1 MLMHAEDVTFHIV
14 SPSDN
19 KPIHTLKLQASL
31 LSEPGAGAGAAEP
44 GREPSAE
51 HPLTR
56 FALWLRGTRQSSSP
70 LYAYP
75 WPGLWSAIAPW
86 YVVRGGVTTESRL
99 ARRPPLLAPH
109 PRPSPCHCQ
118 LCLCRPPAAGCQLCR
133 ARGWKASSRSDLEA
147 PSTVTVTVT
156 CRQWWQRQT
165 ASSDCCG
172 PVLC

>member
-1 MLMHAEDVTFHIV
+1 MLHFISQVLAIINHYIPSSFSAQRAGSGSGSRRARPRAERRA
-14 SPSDN
+14 P
-19 KPIHTLKLQASL
+19 PHTLRALAARNEAAKLATVRI
-31 LSEPGAGAGAAEP
+31 PTA
-44 GREPSAE
+44 
-51 HPLTR
+51 
-56 FALWLRGTRQSSSP
+56 
-70 LYAYP
+70 
-75 WPGLWSAIAPW
+75 WSAIAPW

-133 ARGWKASSRSDLEA
+133 ARGWKASSRSDLEE

>member
-1 MLMHAEDVTFHIV
+1 MHAEDATFHLA

-19 KPIHTLKLQASL
+19 KPIHTLKLLSASR
-31 LSEPGAGAGAAEP
+31 ERE
-44 GREPSAE
+44 REPPNPAE
-51 HPLTR
+51 RREPLTR
-56 FALWLRGTRQSSSP
+56 FALWLRGTRQPSSP

-75 WPGLWSAIAPW
+75 WPGLPPPRGTW
-86 YVVRGGVTTESRL
+86 YVGGVTTESRL
-99 ARRPPLLAPH
+99 ARRPSFLAPH

-118 LCLCRPPAAGCQLCR
+118 LCRPSAAGCQLCR
-133 ARGWKASSRSDLEA
+133 ARGWKASSRSDLEE